1 MTQYQ
6 HPFDTSFSDSLRY
19 KRDRADSG
27 YLKSA
32 LDTYLDDAR
41 EFNKQNSLAATSA
54 DGTTDVTQA
63 DDTDY
68 SAYTYDQVMK
78 ESILKRHRIDGTYDA
93 ETGMIDDDSY
103 TNLIAKMKYN
113 PAATPENYKAA
124 FGKCDA
130 FGCYWPEDNPEDFYS
145 VGKGGGT
152 DHAKR
157 GQAAARAKAAHGR
170 SYTAAA
176 GGRHGIRGGFRR
188 KRTAPGGPDGKSQ
201 SRGAMRSDIQLKENI
216 TYINQSPNGHS
227 IYEWNYKG
235 EPKSRR
241 YQGVMAQELLQTAPE
256 AVVTM
261 DNGYLG
267 VDYGKIDV
275 DFTTA

>member
-19 KRDRADSG
+19 KRDRADAG

-41 EFNKQNSLAATSA
+41 EFNKKNSLAVTSA
-54 DGTTDVTQA
+54 DGTTDTTKA

-78 ESILKRHRIDGTYDA
+78 ESILKRNRIDGTYDA
-93 ETGMIDDDSY
+93 ETGMIDDASY
-103 TNLIAKMKYN
+103 KELEMRMKYN

-152 DHAKR
+152 AHAKR
-157 GQAAARAKAAHGR
+157 GQAASRAKAA
-170 SYTAAA
+170 AK
-176 GGRHGIRGGFRR
+176 R
-188 KRTAPGGPDGKSQ
+188 KRNRPARRGVNGG
-201 SRGAMRSDIQLKENI
+201 A
-216 TYINQSPNGHS
+216 
-227 IYEWNYKG
+227 
-235 EPKSRR
+235 
-241 YQGVMAQELLQTAPE
+241 GV
-256 AVVTM
+256 
-261 DNGYLG
+261 GG
-267 VDYGKIDV
+267 G
-275 DFTTA
+275 

>member
-41 EFNKQNSLAATSA
+41 DFNKKNSLTATSA

-78 ESILKRHRIDGTYDA
+78 ESILKRHEIDGTYNA
-93 ETGMIDDDSY
+93 ETGMIDDASY
-103 TNLIAKMKYN
+103 KELEMRMKYN

-130 FGCYWPEDNPEDFYS
+130 FGCYWPDETDSGDFYS
-145 VGKGGGT
+145 VGKGGGSKQ
-152 DHAKR
+152 AR
-157 GQAAARAKAAHGR
+157 AGQAANRKQARARANMR
-170 SYTAAA
+170 SRGGGKLSRSHRA
-176 GGRHGIRGGFRR
+176 GGKRRGG
-188 KRTAPGGPDGKSQ
+188 
-201 SRGAMRSDIQLKENI
+201 
-216 TYINQSPNGHS
+216 
-227 IYEWNYKG
+227 
-235 EPKSRR
+235 
-241 YQGVMAQELLQTAPE
+241 
-256 AVVTM
+256 
-261 DNGYLG
+261 
-267 VDYGKIDV
+267 
-275 DFTTA
+275 